1 MSCINGN
8 KVAVQKLKDQGR
20 QSTRWKEEIRQLAAA
35 GWSTLTLDKEKWRPL
50 SNAFV
55 LQWTS
60 FTMMMTDTD
69 PAGDAEAVEQ
79 YEVRGL
85 VAASLYEV
93 AVRAFTRAGP
103 GPLSSPRI
111 VDSTGDD
118 GGWHRRR
125 MSM

>member
-1 MSCINGN
+1 MG
-8 KVAVQKLKDQGR
+8 
-20 QSTRWKEEIRQLAAA
+20 
-35 GWSTLTLDKEKWRPL
+35 
-50 SNAFV
+50 NAFV

-60 FTMMMTDTD
+60 LTVMMIDPD

-85 VAASLYEV
+85 VPASLYEV

-111 VDSTGDD
+111 VDSTGVD